1 MLWISPCPL
10 RFLSTQLMSTLFVD
24 ILSFSVACW
33 CILLSWTFFLGS
45 RYYPLYPYWK
55 CNPTSGSSRIA
66 SAHSVAYSS
75 HHSSVS
81 SGGVPILGS
90 PKLDECSTFSC
101 SLFLFFTISRLPAN
115 LNTKPAHFLSL
126 DRVQVLDDC
135 ILVTK
140 PFSLVSVSWWFLS
153 YVWILRFVLWPPTAM
168 SQPAKFMDTSRL
180 ILARTGVT
188 RVSFRQRRCFLG
200 FQYNGVSDEIIHV
213 MGDWKVTPTKISG
226 SSPCRPRCF
235 SHSGWLPPFICSLHD
250 QFLLSY
256 RFLCRWC

>member
-81 SGGVPILGS
+81 SGGVPMLGS

-101 SLFLFFTISRLPAN
+101 PLFLFFTISRLPAN

-200 FQYNGVSDEIIHV
+200 FQ
-213 MGDWKVTPTKISG
+213 
-226 SSPCRPRCF
+226 
-235 SHSGWLPPFICSLHD
+235 
-250 QFLLSY
+250 
-256 RFLCRWC
+256 